1 MLDVPVYSVSGEQID
16 TLKVN
21 EAIFGGKVNTALVKQ
36 AVVTYH
42 ANRRQGSAANKTR
55 SQVRGTTKKAFRQKG
70 TGFARRGD
78 RKTNIMRGGGRAF
91 AKKARDFRKTFP
103 RKMRKAALD
112 SALLAKML
120 GNDLMVVD
128 GLAVEAPKTKQMAG
142 LLKNLKI
149 NRSCLLTLAERDR
162 SIYLSARNIPD
173 LTVRVAE
180 ELNAFDVA
188 TRQKML
194 VTAEAMKAIL
204 DREAP
209 REA

>member
-1 MLDVPVYSVSGEQID
+1 MLDVPVYNVSGEQID
-16 TLKVN
+16 TLKVD
-21 EAIFGGKVNTALVKQ
+21 ESLFGGKVNVSLVKQ

-55 SQVRGTTKKAFRQKG
+55 SEVRGTTRKAFRQKG

-78 RKTNIMRGGGRAF
+78 RKANILRGGGRAF
-91 AKKARDFRKTFP
+91 AKKASDFRKTFP
-103 RKMRKAALD
+103 RKMRKAALN

-128 GLAVEAPKTKQMAG
+128 GLSAEAPRTSQMAG
-142 LLKNLKI
+142 LLKSLKI
-149 NRSCLLTLAERDR
+149 NRSCLLTLAGRDR
-162 SIYLSARNIPD
+162 NIYLSARNIPD
-173 LTVRVAE
+173 LTVCIAE

-188 TRQKML
+188 TRRKML